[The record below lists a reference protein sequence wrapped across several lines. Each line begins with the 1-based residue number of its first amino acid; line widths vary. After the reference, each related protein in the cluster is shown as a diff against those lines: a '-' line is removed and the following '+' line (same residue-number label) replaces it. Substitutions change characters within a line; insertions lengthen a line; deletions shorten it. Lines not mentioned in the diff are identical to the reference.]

1 MDGGARD
8 TALALLGASLAL
20 SAALAWLP
28 LADARVP
35 RPLARLVALLAA
47 SGAAYSLLGAGRLTG
62 ASEAWQTLWR
72 VLAAPGPALLW
83 LLLRRLFDSA
93 DQPRRQDA
101 AVPLLLALL
110 PLVALATDA
119 TPARRLAH
127 ALLTAGAVAC
137 VAHGVWRVV
146 AGRADDLDEP
156 RRRLRLLLAG
166 LATAYVAV
174 ALVIHRGSVVE
185 PTVAVAALLAA
196 QTALKGVALR
206 LLAGT
211 GGAGHP
217 LLPPEPSPV
226 RTPAPPPLPS
236 PPTPPS
242 SDDPL
247 AQRITTAMR
256 DEHLYRQ
263 PGLSVKGL
271 AAHLAVP
278 EYRLRQAIVQT
289 LGHHHF
295 SSFVNSYRLDEVAAR
310 LQAPEDSATAIT
322 ALALDAGF
330 GSLGPF
336 NRAFRERF
344 GATPTEF
351 RAAPK
356 R

>member
-93 DQPRRQDA
+93 DQPRRRDA

-119 TPARRLAH
+119 TPLRRLAH
-127 ALLTAGAVAC
+127 ALLTAAAVAC

-206 LLAGT
+206 LLAVT
-211 GGAGHP
+211 GGANHP
-217 LLPPEPSPV
+217 LLPRPEPK
-226 RTPAPPPLPS
+226 PAPPS
-236 PPTPPS
+236 KPS

-295 SSFVNSYRLDEVAAR
+295 SSFVNGYRLDEVAAR

-344 GATPTEF
+344 GVTPTEF